1 MGLPAT
7 SREVLQEA
15 LDLKAKYGGWAEASR
30 VSRVPINTLKSRGD
44 RAKAAGLKPLA
55 APLTDDS
62 NITALVDSLRSEL
75 DLTREQLAKAQRP
88 KFSIRQDNPT
98 DNSDILAIVMGDAH
112 DSPKIPDKSR
122 FEIAGKFAA
131 ERKCDLFLS
140 IGDFLDMLS
149 VCFHV
154 PDENYSGRA
163 KPTFIEDI
171 KSGSLAFDAI
181 NSGLDNWNPERHKTQ
196 GNHENRLYRIE
207 DSAPSSVGMYVSLYD
222 EMMQRAKFTY
232 SPFGATTFYGGV
244 GFTHVPISIMGKPMG
259 GKQVLTNIG
268 RDSVYDSVTGHTH
281 VPGEFI
287 TRKMGQRHITTVD
300 AGCYLPV
307 DPDTGAGFVEDYA
320 EHTLGGWGWGLTEL
334 RIRSGRI
341 ESRKWHSLRELQE
354 RYA

>member
-1 MGLPAT
+1 MGLPPT

-44 RAKAAGLKPLA
+44 RAKAAGLRPLA
-55 APLTDDS
+55 APITDDS
-62 NITALVDSLRSEL
+62 NITALVESLRSEL
-75 DLTREQLAKAQRP
+75 DLTKAALAKAQRP
-88 KFSIRQDNPT
+88 KFSIRQDNPSEH
-98 DNSDILAIVMGDAH
+98 SDLLVVVMGDAH

-131 ERKCDLFLS
+131 DRKCDVFLS

-163 KPTFIEDI
+163 KPTFLQDIE
-171 KSGSLAFDAI
+171 SGSLAFDAI
-181 NSGLDNWNPERHKTQ
+181 NSGLGNWNPERHKTQ

-222 EMMQRAKFTY
+222 EMMSRAKFTY
-232 SPFGATTFYGGV
+232 SPYGATTFYGGV
-244 GFTHVPISIMGKPMG
+244 GFTHIPIGIMGKPMG
-259 GKQVLTNIG
+259 GKQVLPNVG

-281 VPGEFI
+281 VPGEHVS
-287 TRKMGQRHITTVD
+287 RKIGQRHIMAVD
-300 AGCYLPV
+300 AGCFLPWGM
-307 DPDTGAGFVEDYA
+307 TEQYA
-320 EHTLGGWGWGLTEL
+320 EHSPGGWSWCLTEL
-334 RIRSGRI
+334 RIRRGRI
-341 ESRKWHSLRELQE
+341 ESRKCHSLLELEE